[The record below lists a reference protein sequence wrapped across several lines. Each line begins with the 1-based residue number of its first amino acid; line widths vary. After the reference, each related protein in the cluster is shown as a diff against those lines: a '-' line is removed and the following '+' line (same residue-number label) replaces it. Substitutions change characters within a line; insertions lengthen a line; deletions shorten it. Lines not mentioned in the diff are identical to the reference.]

1 MLNSARRT
9 QWDSLAQPLLKTKV
23 PTDAEGGGLQVVK
36 MVPAVVILRRL
47 SQEEHEFGASK
58 GYIARS
64 RPTWTTEQDSVFKK
78 KKGCV

>member
-1 MLNSARRT
+1 
-9 QWDSLAQPLLKTKV
+9 
-23 PTDAEGGGLQVVK
+23 